1 MSKCHS
7 EDGRTLYPWTL
18 EQEIAP
24 IWDEYGAKRLGF
36 RSFTLGKSGSKGK
49 AAIRMSILLRE
60 NAPLLGGSRYT
71 DLDQLLEEFAGQL
84 QFALLQIAKEGI
96 DRINEQT
103 GSDMSARLTF
113 WSFCRDFRNIK
124 HFSNLWLGRTDVEDL
139 QDLNRRKRKAEILRE
154 FASDLKQFAKQAAYL
169 SGSDSD
175 SNRRLEQAL
184 EIARTA
190 MGQAQ
195 EDLQWMER

>member
-1 MSKCHS
+1 
-7 EDGRTLYPWTL
+7 
-18 EQEIAP
+18 
-24 IWDEYGAKRLGF
+24 
-36 RSFTLGKSGSKGK
+36 
-49 AAIRMSILLRE
+49 
-60 NAPLLGGSRYT
+60 
-71 DLDQLLEEFAGQL
+71 
-84 QFALLQIAKEGI
+84 
-96 DRINEQT
+96 
-103 GSDMSARLTF
+103 MSARLTF